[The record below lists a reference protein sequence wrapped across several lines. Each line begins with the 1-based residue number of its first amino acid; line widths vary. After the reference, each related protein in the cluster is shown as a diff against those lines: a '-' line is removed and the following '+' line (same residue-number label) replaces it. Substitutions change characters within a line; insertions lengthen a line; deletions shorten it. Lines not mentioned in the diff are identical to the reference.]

1 VCFILPRQYSSARQ
15 QLKSGGFCVSLRQD
29 NLAHEEFYKPASAVT
44 EVFFEPNRVSTIYTS
59 IPKRSRVMST
69 AATQET
75 ANSLPRI
82 NDPAPDFEAKSTQG
96 PLKLS
101 DYKGKWVILFSHP
114 ADFTPVCTTEFV
126 EFARRSDEFKERGA
140 QLVGLSVDSVP
151 AHIAWVRNI
160 EGHFGVKIDFPVIAD
175 LDTKVA
181 QKYGLI
187 HPSASET
194 ATVRA
199 VFIIDPQQ
207 KVRALIYYPM
217 SLGRNIDEV
226 LRALDA
232 LQTADENAC
241 ATPANWQ
248 KGDKVV
254 VPPPQ
259 TIDDASKRMEPE
271 FQSKNE
277 VTDWYLSK
285 RTL

>member
-1 VCFILPRQYSSARQ
+1 
-15 QLKSGGFCVSLRQD
+15 
-29 NLAHEEFYKPASAVT
+29 
-44 EVFFEPNRVSTIYTS
+44 
-59 IPKRSRVMST
+59 MST
-69 AATQET
+69 PATATAA
-75 ANSLPRI
+75 ASLPRI
-82 NDPAPDFEAKSTQG
+82 NEPAPDFEAKSTQG
-96 PLKLS
+96 MLKLS
-101 DYKGKWVILFSHP
+101 DYKGSWIVLFSHP
-114 ADFTPVCTTEFV
+114 ADFTPVCSTEFI
-126 EFARRSDEFKERGA
+126 EFARRSEEFKKRGVK
-140 QLVGLSVDSVP
+140 LVGLSVDSVP
-151 AHIAWVRNI
+151 AHIAWIRSI
-160 EGHFGVKIDFPVIAD
+160 ESHFPDVKIDFPVIAD

-187 HPSASET
+187 HPAASET

-232 LQTADENAC
+232 LQTADQNAC

-259 TIDDASKRMEPE
+259 TIADASLRMGDD
-271 FQSKNE
+271 FK
-277 VTDWYLSK
+277 
-285 RTL
+285 

>member
-1 VCFILPRQYSSARQ
+1 
-15 QLKSGGFCVSLRQD
+15 
-29 NLAHEEFYKPASAVT
+29 
-44 EVFFEPNRVSTIYTS
+44 
-59 IPKRSRVMST
+59 MST
-69 AATQET
+69 AAPTQD
-75 ANSLPRI
+75 AASLPRI

-101 DYKGKWVILFSHP
+101 DLKGKWVVLFSHP

-126 EFARRSDEFKERGA
+126 EFARRSEDFKSRNA

-151 AHIAWVRNI
+151 AHIAWIRNI
-160 EGHFGVKIDFPVIAD
+160 EQHFGVKIDFPVIAD

-199 VFIIDPQQ
+199 VFIIDPNQ

-217 SLGRNIDEV
+217 TCGRNIDEV

-232 LQTADENAC
+232 MQTADDNAC

-259 TIDDASKRMEPE
+259 TQEDAEKRMG
-271 FQSKNE
+271 SDYE
-277 VTDWYLSK
+277 VTDWYFSK
-285 RTL
+285 RNL